1 MDTTV
6 SQNQLYEIE
15 QRLSAGLKDFGD
27 LARRTVQKA
36 WEIGTDLREAKD
48 LLNHG
53 EWMPWLEARGIHH
66 EMARRFI
73 KLRSGYQIPQL
84 VEFESVSDALKALPK
99 PEPKPLPVTESNPK
113 EGLTTAEKRLMER
126 DEHVERIKGL
136 EEQTRQLTDDL
147 DTAQRQVL
155 AIDHDSRPQL
165 AAGVAQIAAIKAELN
180 ICMAERGKQ
189 ATIMKELRGEN
200 VFLKR
205 KLKEHTEI

>member
-1 MDTTV
+1 MDTTL

-36 WEIGTDLREAKD
+36 WEIGNDLREAKD

-53 EWMPWLEARGIHH
+53 EWMPWLEARGIHDRT
-66 EMARRFI
+66 AQRFME
-73 KLRSGYQIPQL
+73 LRHGYPQIRQI
-84 VEFESVSDALKALPK
+84 VGFESVHEALKALPK

-200 VFLKR
+200 VFVKR
-205 KLKEHTEI
+205 KWMG